1 MRPFRFAAL
10 LCLTV
15 LANTAGINAVYADP
29 AGLVVAKGS
38 GTKVTITEDEL
49 AHLPTIKVPFA
60 TDHGARQASFE
71 GPLLWT
77 ILDHAGFVDA
87 KSHAQVRQSVLIT
100 GSDGYTALLALGEIS
115 PEFEAKQVVLAERE
129 DDKPLDPEHLRVI
142 VPGDKRGGRSVHDVV
157 SIELTGP
164 GT

>member
-1 MRPFRFAAL
+1 MRLYRFAAL
-10 LCLTV
+10 LCLTG
-15 LANTAGINAVYADP
+15 LASVGGIHGVWADP
-29 AGLVVAKGS
+29 AGLVVTKGS
-38 GTKVTITEDEL
+38 GAKVTIPDDEL
-49 AHLPTIKVPFA
+49 SRLPTIKVAFA

-87 KSHAQVRQSVLIT
+87 KFHGQVRQSVLIT
-100 GSDGYTALLALGEIS
+100 GSDGYTAVLALGEIS
-115 PEFEAKQVVLAERE
+115 PEFEAKQVILAERE
-129 DDKPLDPEHLRVI
+129 DDKPLGPEHLRVI

-157 SIELTGP
+157 RIEVTGP